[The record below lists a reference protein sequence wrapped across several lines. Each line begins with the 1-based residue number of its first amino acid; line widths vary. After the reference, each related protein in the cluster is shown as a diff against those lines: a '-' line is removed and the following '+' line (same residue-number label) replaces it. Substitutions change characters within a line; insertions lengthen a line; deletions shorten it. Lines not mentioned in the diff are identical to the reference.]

1 MGLSQ
6 ITRPVEPRTAPV
18 DISEAS
24 RRRNLVDQ
32 LGVLDLKIAL
42 GKFDIAAAKQ
52 LRAQVESWTK
62 LKPDETQIF
71 QGINYVAHVGMK
83 ENRRFITSID
93 KVFKKIGK
101 SLFLE
106 NCSFSL
112 KACEEWIPA
121 IDLPNF
127 IDEARNG
134 PRTVTTVPRVAE
146 PIASAA

>member
-1 MGLSQ
+1 
-6 ITRPVEPRTAPV
+6 V
-18 DISEAS
+18 DVSEAS
-24 RRRNLVDQ
+24 RRRGVIDK

-42 GKFDIAAAKQ
+42 GKFDIAAAKA
-52 LRAQVESWTK
+52 LRTEVESWSAK
-62 LKPDETQIF
+62 LKPNETQIF
-71 QGINYVAHVGMK
+71 QGGAYVAHVGMK
-83 ENRRFITSID
+83 ENRRFIMSID

-121 IDLPNF
+121 VDLPQF

-146 PIASAA
+146 PTAAAA